1 MVILDG
7 GTKPGDLSKEL
18 IGRGIVLNRL
28 EVRKNRLED
37 QFLELVKQDN
47 TLKP

>member
-1 MVILDG
+1 ME
-7 GTKPGDLSKEL
+7 K
-18 IGRGIVLNRL
+18 GIALNRI

-47 TLKP
+47 TLQP